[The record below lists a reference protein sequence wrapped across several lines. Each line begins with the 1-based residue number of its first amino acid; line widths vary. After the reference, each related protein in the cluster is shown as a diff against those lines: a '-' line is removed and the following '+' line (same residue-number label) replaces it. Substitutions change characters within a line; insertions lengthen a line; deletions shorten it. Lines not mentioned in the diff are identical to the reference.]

1 MCTPKRADTSL
12 DRRWGFFFQS
22 TNNVT
27 VVQYFIIITDLFGK
41 HDPTDWSTVLQHFGD
56 RGVSWNGFTK
66 GDSGSD
72 MPSLSRSRVR
82 VSEKPR
88 DPPGTGRF
96 INAWLKLQ
104 LINFVK
110 TSFYTFSFSLA
121 YLFNLFYG
129 TKHRVLSGF
138 AENRVLLGSQIA
150 NITYIKHLQK

>member
-1 MCTPKRADTSL
+1 MNLQKNSAFCSRVHRFYSCEKAGDFTSL
-12 DRRWGFFFQS
+12 LSVDCIDFCPSDVYAKTCWYTLGPSLRFFFSKAQ
-22 TNNVT
+22 NNVT
-27 VVQYFIIITDLFGK
+27 VVQYFIIITDLFGE

-96 INAWLKLQ
+96 INAWLK
-104 LINFVK
+104 
-110 TSFYTFSFSLA
+110 
-121 YLFNLFYG
+121 
-129 TKHRVLSGF
+129 
-138 AENRVLLGSQIA
+138 IA
-150 NITYIKHLQK
+150 THKFC